1 MYNIFSTLVAEI
13 GELEATRLQ
22 HESTIQDLSARLE
35 STQERLNMLETSK
48 RALESRVGETEFQ
61 ASNQIKVL
69 EQVKYAITFIC
80 TFCDSINVKY
90 FPYFWYIRERT
101 V

>member
-35 STQERLNMLETSK
+35 CTQERLNMLETSK

>member
-1 MYNIFSTLVAEI
+1 MPLLITTLVFCSISIAEI

-22 HESTIQDLSARLE
+22 HESTIRDLTTRLE

-61 ASNQIKVL
+61 ASNQIKSL
-69 EQVKYAITFIC
+69 EQVSSSHHDTHP
-80 TFCDSINVKY
+80 S
-90 FPYFWYIRERT
+90 
-101 V
+101 